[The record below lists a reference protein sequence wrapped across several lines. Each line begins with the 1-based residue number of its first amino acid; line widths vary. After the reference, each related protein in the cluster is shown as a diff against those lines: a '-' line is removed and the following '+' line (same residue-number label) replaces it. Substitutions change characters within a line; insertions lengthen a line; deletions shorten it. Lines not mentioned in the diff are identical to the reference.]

1 MARDGTLQTG
11 VGRPD
16 APARGAA
23 RLPTADDVR
32 AAASRIAGRVV
43 RTPLVRA
50 EKLSAI
56 TGADLW
62 LKLENL
68 QYTGAFKE
76 RGAANKLLTLCDADR
91 RRGVIAA
98 SAGNHAQ
105 GLARHA
111 RALGVPAT
119 IVMPTTTPD
128 VKVRQTRALDAE
140 VVLAGQ
146 SFEEARECADAIC
159 TERKLIFVHPFDD
172 PEIIAGQGT
181 IALEM
186 VEDGP
191 RFDALVAP
199 IGGGGLISGMALAA
213 KDASPE
219 IEMIGIQSAL
229 FPSMRNALDGGG
241 RPVGGNTLAEGI
253 AVKEAGALTQ
263 RIIAAVVDD
272 IVLADERTLERA
284 LSLLMN
290 EQKMLVEGAGAAGLA
305 AILADPAR
313 FEGRTVGLVLCGGN
327 IDARLLSMILMRDL
341 ARSGRLARLRVQ
353 LLDMPGQLVRVATII
368 AEQDGNVIDVGHHR
382 TYSDLPAKMTCMD
395 VTIDTQGQDHLDR
408 IIENLR
414 LNGYPVEIAA
424 Y

>member
-1 MARDGTLQTG
+1 MASNARQQS
-11 VGRPD
+11 P
-16 APARGAA
+16 APLMSA
-23 RLPTADDVR
+23 PTATDVR
-32 AAASRIAGRVV
+32 AAAARIYGRVM

-62 LKLENL
+62 LKLESL

-76 RGAANKLLTLCDADR
+76 RGALNKLLTLSAAER
-91 RRGVIAA
+91 KRGVIAA

-111 RALGVPAT
+111 KALGVPAM

-140 VVLAGQ
+140 VVLAGHT
-146 SFEEARECADAIC
+146 FEEARERADALC
-159 TERKLIFVHPFDD
+159 AERGLVFVHPFDD

-186 VEDGP
+186 IEDGP
-191 RFDALVAP
+191 QFDAMIAP
-199 IGGGGLISGMALAA
+199 IGGGGLICGMALAV
-213 KDASPE
+213 KDASPRTQV
-219 IEMIGIQSAL
+219 IGVQSAL
-229 FPSMRNALDGGG
+229 FPSMKNALDGTA
-241 RPVGGNTLAEGI
+241 RAVGGNTLAEGI
-253 AVKEAGALTQ
+253 AVKEAGALTRQ
-263 RIIAAVVDD
+263 IAARLVDD
-272 IVLADERTLERA
+272 IVLVDERLLERA
-284 LSLLMN
+284 LSMLMN
-290 EQKMLVEGAGAAGLA
+290 EQKTLVEGAGAAGLA
-305 AILADPAR
+305 AILSDAAR
-313 FEGRTVGLVLCGGN
+313 FRGRTIGLVLCGGN

-353 LLDMPGQLVRVATII
+353 LLDMPGQLVRVASII
-368 AEQDGNVIDVGHHR
+368 AENDGNVIDVGHHR

-395 VTIDTQGQDHLDR
+395 VTIDTQGQEHLDR

-414 LNGYPVEIAA
+414 VAGYPVEIAA